1 MFFNQLFTFFIHF
14 SYFNVCYIF
23 QNFALYFLVIHDTFL
38 GRFLALN
45 GSRVASEVHELVSE
59 YFEISIRLTDFL
71 NQLVDEVVSVGD
83 FLSLLGDSG
92 YQPRMLLLV
101 IGKLFDPSVR
111 VFLFG
116 FKVFNRLFQ
125 QTDLLVSLHNVIE
138 ILCGFKLKLCDLAGQ
153 LFMFIPHFG
162 SIFVHNLI
170 DDFLTVLHL
179 FRKLFFLLNNCLLK
193 PLVLKSRMLEIIIFR
208 SSFIM

>member
-1 MFFNQLFTFFIHF
+1 
-14 SYFNVCYIF
+14 
-23 QNFALYFLVIHDTFL
+23 
-38 GRFLALN
+38 
-45 GSRVASEVHELVSE
+45 
-59 YFEISIRLTDFL
+59 
-71 NQLVDEVVSVGD
+71 
-83 FLSLLGDSG
+83 
-92 YQPRMLLLV
+92 MLLLV

-125 QTDLLVSLHNVIE
+125 QTDLLVSLQNGIE
-138 ILCGFKLKLCDLAGQ
+138 ILIGFKLKLCDLAGH
-153 LFMFIPHFG
+153 LFMFIPHFC

-193 PLVLKSRMLEIIIFR
+193 PLVLKVRMLEIIIFR

>member
-1 MFFNQLFTFFIHF
+1 VFFNNFFTFFIHF
-14 SYFNVCYIF
+14 SSHNICHIL

-45 GSRVASEVHELVSE
+45 GSRVASEVHELFTE
-59 YFEISIRLTDFL
+59 FFEISIHLTDFL
-71 NQLVDEVVSVGD
+71 NQFVDEVVSVGD

-125 QTDLLVSLHNVIE
+125 QTDLLVSLQNGIE
-138 ILCGFKLKLCDLAGQ
+138 ILIGFKLKLCDLAGQ
-153 LFMFIPHFG
+153 LFMFIPHFCFM
-162 SIFVHNLI
+162 FVHLLI
-170 DDFLTVLHL
+170 DDFFTVLHL

-193 PLVLKSRMLEIIIFR
+193 PLVLKVRMLEIIIFR